1 MTTSTTLIP
10 VPFRN
15 TTLTLI
21 DHNGEPYVAMRR
33 LVEAMGM
40 DWKAQFDKILRAGSR
55 FSASVVEI
63 TTQLPGDQQNR
74 KMICLPLRKLTGWLM
89 TISPNKV
96 RPELRERI
104 QAYQAECDDAL
115 WKYWTQGHA
124 SRPAPEPAPALPAPK
139 AGPSKAL
146 RAHINRKAHEVALKQ
161 YDTIHAI
168 LTACAV
174 DNLAC
179 GATDEKCF
187 GYVDALSAGTDG
199 TVLINLKD
207 LQELVW
213 HSTHV
218 INTAADSIATIK
230 RIEQRSG
237 FKLTPRIGRSKW
249 VNADYHKNDRL
260 VEEVIDR
267 MVGIP
272 E

>member
-21 DHNGEPYVAMRR
+21 DHNGEPYVAMRP
-33 LVEAMGM
+33 LTEAMGM
-40 DWKAQFDKILRAGSR
+40 DWKSQFDKILRAGSR
-55 FSASVVEI
+55 FVSTVVVI
-63 TTQLPGDQQNR
+63 TTVAEDGKQR

-96 RPELRERI
+96 RADLRERI

-146 RAHINRKAHEVALKQ
+146 RAHINRTAHEVALKQ

-213 HSTHV
+213 NATQV
-218 INTAADSIATIK
+218 INTAADAIATIK

-237 FKLTPRIGRSKW
+237 FRLTPRVGRSKW
-249 VNADYHKNDRL
+249 VDADYHKGDRL

-267 MVGIP
+267 MVGDY
-272 E
+272 EA